1 MISKRL
7 FLKGMR
13 EDLRHKVW
21 MVALSLLGSFLT
33 LPVVW
38 LLRYSDVD
46 MSVVNGQ
53 ITVMTSQEYEKA
65 LTETINNMAA
75 FFGQELMLSASVIAI
90 LGAVVTGLEAF
101 HYLQQKSMVDTY
113 HSLPVSRTQLFGI
126 KYINGLLIWLVPYL
140 LCSVLALALSGVLL
154 ARVGGG
160 GGIPRLILETGKNTL
175 VLVIAFLLVYHMMLL
190 ATMLTGNMLNTLT
203 VAVILGGGVIAVYG
217 LTLGFM
223 TTFFHTYYAQTR
235 GLALV
240 TYTSPLTAPIVLV
253 GSRID
258 GDFLGAGGLLP
269 TMLICLGIA
278 LALGVLAWISYLKR
292 PSERAG
298 RGLDLPWL
306 AWPLRLAVSVL
317 GGLGGWLFMHFL
329 VSGPNSTAWCVF
341 GAVLAGIMIY
351 GVLDVIFT
359 MDFKAFFRHKWSMG
373 AAMVVMLLICAGF
386 QEDWMG
392 YDRYLPEQGEIREA
406 SIVCSSYA
414 SKNIISD
421 TSQIL
426 NGMRLTD
433 SARIHAFLERGIEN
447 ENGGAY
453 RSRVTQ
459 AEETYRGDAFAA
471 DTFYV
476 RVVLENGRSYYRI
489 YSYYEW
495 DEDVVLPL
503 LCSEEYAASV
513 YRLAEDQIESC
524 IGIRLTSGVNSDSGV
539 AEVSESRVI
548 RELAEAYNRDLSE
561 QYQTIILGQDRLLG
575 QMIVRIQREIINIY
589 NLDIFENM
597 THTLEAMEKNGIRI
611 FNQPT
616 EAEDV
621 ESITFQVDGSRYWY
635 RGDLSISPAE
645 RSIRGYF
652 GVYPRS
658 LSESYGE
665 GTGPG
670 SDILTTEEPLTYSF
684 TVTDPAEIA
693 RLMPLIQYS
702 DMRHDRGVFTEG
714 FVENVRILDSQ
725 GAEWGVCLRQ
735 GALPEEFIRK
745 FLEEAGGQ

>member
-1 MISKRL
+1 M
-7 FLKGMR
+7 
-13 EDLRHKVW
+13 
-21 MVALSLLGSFLT
+21 
-33 LPVVW
+33 
-38 LLRYSDVD
+38 
-46 MSVVNGQ
+46 
-53 ITVMTSQEYEKA
+53 
-65 LTETINNMAA
+65 
-75 FFGQELMLSASVIAI
+75 
-90 LGAVVTGLEAF
+90 
-101 HYLQQKSMVDTY
+101 
-113 HSLPVSRTQLFGI
+113 
-126 KYINGLLIWLVPYL
+126 
-140 LCSVLALALSGVLL
+140 
-154 ARVGGG
+154 
-160 GGIPRLILETGKNTL
+160 
-175 VLVIAFLLVYHMMLL
+175 
-190 ATMLTGNMLNTLT
+190 
-203 VAVILGGGVIAVYG
+203 
-217 LTLGFM
+217 
-223 TTFFHTYYAQTR
+223 
-235 GLALV
+235 
-240 TYTSPLTAPIVLV
+240 
-253 GSRID
+253 
-258 GDFLGAGGLLP
+258 
-269 TMLICLGIA
+269 
-278 LALGVLAWISYLKR
+278 
-292 PSERAG
+292 
-298 RGLDLPWL
+298 
-306 AWPLRLAVSVL
+306 
-317 GGLGGWLFMHFL
+317 
-329 VSGPNSTAWCVF
+329 
-341 GAVLAGIMIY
+341 
-351 GVLDVIFT
+351 
-359 MDFKAFFRHKWSMG
+359 
-373 AAMVVMLLICAGF
+373 
-386 QEDWMG
+386 
-392 YDRYLPEQGEIREA
+392 
-406 SIVCSSYA
+406 
-414 SKNIISD
+414 
-421 TSQIL
+421 
-426 NGMRLTD
+426 
-433 SARIHAFLERGIEN
+433 
-447 ENGGAY
+447 
-453 RSRVTQ
+453 
-459 AEETYRGDAFAA
+459 
-471 DTFYV
+471 
-476 RVVLENGRSYYRI
+476 
-489 YSYYEW
+489 
-495 DEDVVLPL
+495 LPL

-524 IGIRLTSGVNSDSGV
+524 IGIRLTSGVNSDSGA

-652 GVYPRS
+652 GVYPKS

>member
-1 MISKRL
+1 
-7 FLKGMR
+7 
-13 EDLRHKVW
+13 
-21 MVALSLLGSFLT
+21 
-33 LPVVW
+33 
-38 LLRYSDVD
+38 
-46 MSVVNGQ
+46 
-53 ITVMTSQEYEKA
+53 
-65 LTETINNMAA
+65 
-75 FFGQELMLSASVIAI
+75 
-90 LGAVVTGLEAF
+90 
-101 HYLQQKSMVDTY
+101 
-113 HSLPVSRTQLFGI
+113 
-126 KYINGLLIWLVPYL
+126 
-140 LCSVLALALSGVLL
+140 
-154 ARVGGG
+154 
-160 GGIPRLILETGKNTL
+160 
-175 VLVIAFLLVYHMMLL
+175 
-190 ATMLTGNMLNTLT
+190 
-203 VAVILGGGVIAVYG
+203 
-217 LTLGFM
+217 
-223 TTFFHTYYAQTR
+223 
-235 GLALV
+235 
-240 TYTSPLTAPIVLV
+240 
-253 GSRID
+253 
-258 GDFLGAGGLLP
+258 
-269 TMLICLGIA
+269 
-278 LALGVLAWISYLKR
+278 
-292 PSERAG
+292 
-298 RGLDLPWL
+298 
-306 AWPLRLAVSVL
+306 
-317 GGLGGWLFMHFL
+317 MHFL

-524 IGIRLTSGVNSDSGV
+524 IGIRLTSGVNSDSGA

-652 GVYPRS
+652 GVYPKS

>member
-21 MVALSLLGSFLT
+21 MLALSLLGSFLT
-33 LPVVW
+33 IPVVW
-38 LLRYSDVD
+38 LLRYSDMD
-46 MSVVNGQ
+46 ASVINMR
-53 ITVMTSQEYEKA
+53 ITALTSQEYEEA
-65 LTETINNMAA
+65 VVSSINSMAD
-75 FFGQELMLSASVIAI
+75 FFGQELMLSASVVAI
-90 LGAVVTGLEAF
+90 LGAVIVGLEAF

-126 KYINGLLIWLVPYL
+126 KYINGFLIWLVPYL
-140 LCSVLALALSGVLL
+140 FCTILALVLAAVLL
-154 ARVGGG
+154 VRVGGG
-160 GGIPRLILETGKNTL
+160 EGIPRLILEVGKNTL

-190 ATMLTGNMLNTLT
+190 ATMLTGNMLNTLVVVT
-203 VAVILGGGVIAVYG
+203 ILGCSVISAYG

-223 TTFFHTYYAQTR
+223 STFFNTYYAQVR
-235 GLALV
+235 GLTLA
-240 TYTSPLTAPIVLV
+240 TYTSPLAAPIVLV
-253 GSRID
+253 GSRVD
-258 GDFLGAGGLLP
+258 ENFLSADSLLSS
-269 TMLICLGIA
+269 MLICLGMA
-278 LALGVLAWISYLKR
+278 LALGALAWISYLKR

-306 AWPLRLAVSVL
+306 AWPLRLAVSIL
-317 GGLGGWLFMHFL
+317 GGLGGWLFMYFL
-329 VSGPNSTAWCVF
+329 VSGTNSTAWCVF
-341 GAVLAGIMIY
+341 GAVLVGIMIY

-373 AAMVVMLLICAGF
+373 AAMVAMLLICAGF

-392 YDRYLPEQGEIREA
+392 YDRYLPDQGEIREA
-406 SIVCSSYA
+406 SIACYSYT
-414 SKNIISD
+414 SNNIFN
-421 TSQIL
+421 TPQIL

-433 SARIHAFLERGIEN
+433 SAQIHAFLERGIEN
-447 ENGGAY
+447 EHGEAH
-453 RSRVTQ
+453 RSGVTQ
-459 AEETYRGDAFAA
+459 AEEAYRGDSFAT

-513 YRLAEDQIESC
+513 YRLGEDQIESC
-524 IGIRLTSGVNSDSGV
+524 VGIRLTSGVNSDSGV
-539 AEVSESRVI
+539 EEVSESGVI

-575 QMIVRIQREIINIY
+575 QMIVRIQQEIMNIY
-589 NLDIFENM
+589 NLDIYENM

-621 ESITFQVDGSRYWY
+621 ESITFQVDASRYRY

-652 GVYPRS
+652 GVYPES
-658 LSESYGE
+658 LPESYGE
-665 GTGPG
+665 GT
-670 SDILTTEEPLTYSF
+670 SSSSEILTTEEPLTYSF
-684 TVTDPAEIA
+684 TVTEPADIA

-702 DMRHDRGVFTEG
+702 DMRHGRGVFMEG
-714 FVENVRILDSQ
+714 IVENVRILDRQ

-735 GALPEEFIRK
+735 GALPEEFIQK